1 MAHMPPHAPISPASR
16 RRLARWLVG
25 SPLQYVERD
34 LVLETLSHTR
44 GNRTAAAHLL
54 GISVRTLRNKIVE
67 YSAEGVCVPRHESH
81 DEILAQPTVL
91 LFRRCI
97 GSRCDDQ
104 ADKDIASGRALTK

>member
-1 MAHMPPHAPISPASR
+1 MPPHAPISPASR

-25 SPLQYVERD
+25 TSLRDVERD

-44 GNRTAAAHLL
+44 GNRTAAANLL

-81 DEILAQPTVL
+81 DEILAQPSVL
-91 LFRRCI
+91 LFRQRNRQ
-97 GSRCDDQ
+97 S
-104 ADKDIASGRALTK
+104 L

>member
-1 MAHMPPHAPISPASR
+1 MPGTVGMVDWSSTMGHMPPTAPISSASR

-25 SPLQYVERD
+25 TSLRDVERD

-81 DEILAQPTVL
+81 DDILAQPSVL
-91 LFRRCI
+91 SFRRRNRQ
-97 GSRCDDQ
+97 S
-104 ADKDIASGRALTK
+104 L

>member
-1 MAHMPPHAPISPASR
+1 MPGTVGIVDRSSAMGRMQPHAPISSASR
-16 RRLARWLVG
+16 RRLAGWLVG
-25 SPLQYVERD
+25 SSLRDVERD

-81 DEILAQPTVL
+81 DEILAQPSVL
-91 LFRRCI
+91 LFRRRNRQ
-97 GSRCDDQ
+97 S
-104 ADKDIASGRALTK
+104 L